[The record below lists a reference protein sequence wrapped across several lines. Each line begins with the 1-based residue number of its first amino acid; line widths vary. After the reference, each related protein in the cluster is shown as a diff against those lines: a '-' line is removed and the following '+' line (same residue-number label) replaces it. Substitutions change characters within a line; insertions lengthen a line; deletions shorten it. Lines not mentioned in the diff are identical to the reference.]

1 MIGKRITMNQIT
13 QYITFFLDQE
23 EYALEL
29 LKIKEIIA
37 FRPLTRVPRM
47 GGFVKGILNLRGVIL
62 PVFDPREKFDLP
74 PRPDNIHSVILILEL
89 AGRLVGLMVDN
100 ASDVI
105 DLTPEA
111 IQPTPAFSTPI
122 QSDYIQGIGSVE
134 DRLVILLNAD
144 RLLNDQEIEALDKA
158 G

>member
-1 MIGKRITMNQIT
+1 MIDTII

-47 GGFVKGILNLRGVIL
+47 GGFIKGILNLRGVIL
-62 PVFDPREKFDLP
+62 PVFDPRKKFDLP
-74 PRPDNIHSVILILEL
+74 PRPYDPHTVILILEL
-89 AGRLVGLMVDN
+89 AGRLVGLIVDT
-100 ASDVI
+100 ASDVV

-122 QSDYIQGIGSVE
+122 QSDYIQGIGSIE

-144 RLLNDQEIEALDKA
+144 RLLNEQEIEALDKT

>member
-1 MIGKRITMNQIT
+1 MGKII

-29 LKIKEIIA
+29 MKIKEIIA

-47 GGFVKGILNLRGVIL
+47 GGFIKGILNLRGVIL
-62 PVFDPREKFDLP
+62 PVFDPREKFGLS
-74 PRPDNIHSVILILEL
+74 PRPYDPHTMIMILEL
-89 AGRLVGLMVDN
+89 AGRLVGLIVDT
-100 ASDVI
+100 ASDVV
-105 DLTPEA
+105 DLLPEA

-122 QSDYIQGIGSVE
+122 QSDYIQGIGSME
-134 DRLVILLNAD
+134 DRLVVLLNAD
-144 RLLNDQEIEALDKA
+144 RLLNAREIEALDKT